1 MTAFAP
7 SGSARIA
14 YDDEGAGPPVL
25 LAHAGVTDR
34 RSWRSVTDALAPSHR
49 VLAFDQRGFG
59 ETVYEP
65 ERQSGVDDGLA
76 VLDHA
81 GVDGPVALVGCSMGG
96 RLSLDLTLAHPDRV
110 SRLVLI
116 GSACRGAPGPDD
128 WPDSYRE
135 LGLALDAAEE
145 ADDLDEVN
153 RLEAWLWLDG
163 PSAPEGRVSG
173 AARSLFLAMNARA
186 LASVDPGEE
195 VDRPS
200 AWNALGDIAVPTL
213 VLIGDLDLEDV
224 RATSEGLAARIPA
237 ATLEVLEGTAHCPSW
252 RATPDSWKPSGSS
265 WPRAG
270 GPTPRQPRGPGPSPR
285 AWSMPFHRRPAQLAP
300 IRGHRT
306 ALSDAIVHGVPPTTI
321 SRPHAPSLPR
331 CRFS

>member
-14 YDDEGAGPPVL
+14 YDDEGSGPPVL

-34 RSWRSVTDALAPSHR
+34 RLWRAVVEALAPTHR
-49 VLAFDQRGFG
+49 IVAFDQRGFG
-59 ETVYEP
+59 ETLYEP

-81 GVDGPVALVGCSMGG
+81 GVEGPVALVGCSMGG
-96 RLSLDLTLAHPDRV
+96 RLSLDVTLAHPERV

-116 GSACRGAPGPDD
+116 GSACRGAPGPED

-135 LGLALDAAEE
+135 LGLALDAADE
-145 ADDLDEVN
+145 AGDLDEVN
-153 RLEAWLWLDG
+153 RLEAWMWLDG

-173 AARSLFLAMNARA
+173 SARDLFLAMNARA

-200 AWNALGDIAVPTL
+200 AWDALGSISVPTL
-213 VLIGDLDLEDV
+213 VLIGDLDLEDI
-224 RATSEGLAARIPA
+224 RDTSEGLAARIPG
-237 ATLEVLEGTAHCPSW
+237 ATLEVLEGTAHVPQLE
-252 RATPDSWKPSGSS
+252 AH
-265 WPRAG
+265 PRFLEAV
-270 GPTPRQPRGPGPSPR
+270 TD
-285 AWSMPFHRRPAQLAP
+285 FLAQ
-300 IRGHRT
+300 G
-306 ALSDAIVHGVPPTTI
+306 
-321 SRPHAPSLPR
+321 
-331 CRFS
+331 